1 MAEIDFLVDT
11 DVLIGAWRGDQDIRN
26 ELNEFAVGIDT
37 VAKLEFLQ
45 GANKNQLRD
54 AVLFVN
60 RFEFIPFSPEVSFQ
74 AEILITEFAHLK
86 GLRMGDAL
94 VASCALVKGVP
105 LYTLN
110 RRHFDF
116 IDRLTLI

>member
-1 MAEIDFLVDT
+1 MAEIDFIVDT
-11 DVLIGAWRGDQDIRN
+11 DVLIGAWRGDQDIRS
-26 ELNEFAVGIDT
+26 ELNKFAVGIDT

-45 GANKNQLRD
+45 GANKKQFED
-54 AVLFVN
+54 AVAFVN
-60 RFEFIPFSPEVSFQ
+60 RFEFIPFSPKVSFQ
-74 AEILITEFAHLK
+74 AETLIIEFAHRK

-94 VASCALVKGVP
+94 VASCALVEGIP

-116 IDRLTLI
+116 IDRLNLI

>member
-1 MAEIDFLVDT
+1 MAGIDFIVDT
-11 DVLIGAWRGDQDIRN
+11 DVLIGAWRGDQDIRS
-26 ELNEFAVGIDT
+26 ELNKFEVGIDT

-45 GANKNQLRD
+45 GANKKQLQD
-54 AVLFVN
+54 AVAFVS
-60 RFEFIPFSPEVSFQ
+60 RFEVLPFSPEVSFR
-74 AEILITEFAHLK
+74 AEALITEFAHLK

-94 VASCALVKGVP
+94 VASCALVEGVP

-116 IDRLTLI
+116 TDRLNLI